1 MTQTVF
7 IVGASRGIGAALA
20 HEFAARGLQL
30 GLLARNQAQLDALA
44 ADLRQAHGV
53 RVETASLDVADR
65 DAVAPV
71 LAALMARF
79 GTVDIVVANAGVLGW
94 RKAGDG
100 NVAEDRR
107 IIETNLLGA
116 IAVIDAAV
124 AQFKRQGRGQ
134 VVGISSISAYRGIP
148 GSGAYSASKAALT
161 NYLEALRLELAGKG
175 IDVTVVHPGFV
186 KTDIGPNMDKYPFA
200 AEPAKVAKEI
210 ADGIARRRKNLIVPR
225 FPWSMVLP
233 ALKLLPDSV
242 IRKVF

>member
-1 MTQTVF
+1 MTQTVL

-20 HEFAARGLQL
+20 HELAARGLQL

-44 ADLRQAHGV
+44 AELRQAHGV

-65 DAVAPV
+65 EAVAPV
-71 LAALMARF
+71 LQALMDRF

-200 AEPAKVAKEI
+200 AEPAKVAREI
-210 ADGIARRRKNLIVPR
+210 ADGIARRRKNLIVPG
-225 FPWSMVLP
+225 FPWRLVLP